1 MVHQKVTPKFPTLVR
16 APARQ
21 GTRPLCRRRTH
32 APTRERRRQGLRC
45 LTIELRKTEID
56 ALVRMGFLR
65 AEMRNDVNAVTN
77 ARVPSVTV
85 SVPLRWFFAS

>member
-1 MVHQKVTPKFPTLVR
+1 
-16 APARQ
+16 
-21 GTRPLCRRRTH
+21 
-32 APTRERRRQGLRC
+32 LRC